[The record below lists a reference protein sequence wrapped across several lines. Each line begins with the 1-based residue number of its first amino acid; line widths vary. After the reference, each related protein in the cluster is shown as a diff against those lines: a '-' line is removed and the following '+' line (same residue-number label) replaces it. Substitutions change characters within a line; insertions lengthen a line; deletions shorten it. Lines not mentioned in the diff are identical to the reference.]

1 MGIDKFKYDLERLLR
16 KIAKVPG
23 ISQIVVF
30 DNQGNIL
37 RSTINDKVATED
49 IINKSNLLINT
60 VHSVLAKYGSG
71 DKINLLSIRIN
82 TEKGN
87 IYVIK
92 GQFFSIAFLQEFKMT
107 LNEQKA
113 LQVLEKIQ
121 KALT

>member
-30 DNQGNIL
+30 DNRGNIL
-37 RSTINDKVATED
+37 RSTINDKVATGD

>member
-23 ISQIVVF
+23 ISQIIVF
-30 DNQGNIL
+30 DNRGNIL

-92 GQFFSIAFLQEFKMT
+92 GQFFSIAFLQEFKMA

>member
-30 DNQGNIL
+30 DNRGNIL